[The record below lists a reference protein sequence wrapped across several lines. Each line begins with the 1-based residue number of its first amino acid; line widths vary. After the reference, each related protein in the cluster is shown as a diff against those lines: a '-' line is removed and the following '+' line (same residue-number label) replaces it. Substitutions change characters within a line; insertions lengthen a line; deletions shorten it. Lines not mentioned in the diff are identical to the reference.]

1 MAQAPLRL
9 KPHLTYRQITDQ
21 YKTAPTNRQQRY
33 WQIIRLMAHPKK
45 PLLVTAAAEAAGF
58 SPRWARQLVHRY
70 NAKGPTEYYDQRQNN
85 EGQEPVLTRKQKNKL
100 KRAIMKGFAPDG
112 GLWSGRKVAA
122 WIEEETHQEPPG
134 ETTGLNYLHSLGF
147 TLQMPR
153 PRHTNAATAAEQAA
167 FKKSSKTESWGSN
180 VVFQTEW

>member
-9 KPHLTYRQITDQ
+9 KPHLTYAQVTRH
-21 YKTAPTNRQQRY
+21 YKSTVTNRQQRY
-33 WQIIRLMAHPKK
+33 WQLIRLMAHPKQ

-70 NAKGPTEYYDQRQNN
+70 NREGPNGFYDKRANN
-85 EGQEPVLTRKQKNKL
+85 EGQDPLLTKAQQKKL
-100 KRAIMKGFAPDG
+100 KRAIMQGIAPDG

-122 WIEEETHQEPPG
+122 WIADQTGQEAPS
-134 ETTGLNYLHSLGF
+134 ETTGLNYLHTLGF
-147 TLQMPR
+147 TLQLPR
-153 PRHTNAATAAEQAA
+153 PRHIQAADAATQAA
-167 FKKSSKTESWGSN
+167 FKKSSKTESWGSS